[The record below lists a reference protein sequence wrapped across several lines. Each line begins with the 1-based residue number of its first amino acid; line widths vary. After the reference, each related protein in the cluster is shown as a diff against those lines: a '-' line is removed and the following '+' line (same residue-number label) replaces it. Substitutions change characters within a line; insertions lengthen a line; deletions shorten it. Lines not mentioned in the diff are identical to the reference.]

1 MSTST
6 NNPKSTDDQNQPPLN
21 SPRNL
26 VKLAF
31 CVVLYSIVQCCNN
44 SFNGIVDWTKMPDM
58 ATVQTVLHQLKPA
71 AALGTIRG
79 VMLALMAVII
89 VWVGPPL
96 WGIIGPI
103 VGSAARASL
112 RFIGAFARASHQR
125 GPFDPKDPLDMHGK
139 GKDGDTD
146 GDKGSGKGDGKTQ

>member
-1 MSTST
+1 MT
-6 NNPKSTDDQNQPPLN
+6 NAVTTNPKSPDDPKEDPPLN
-21 SPRNL
+21 SPGNL

-31 CVVLYSIVQCCNN
+31 CTLLYSIVQCCMN

-58 ATVQTVLHQLKPA
+58 NTVHTVIHQFKPA

-79 VMLALMAVII
+79 VMLAAMAVVI

-103 VGSAARASL
+103 LGSAARSSL
-112 RFIGAFARASHQR
+112 RFIGAFARAARQK
-125 GPFDPKDPLDMHGK
+125 GPFDPKDPLNMHPVV
-139 GKDGDTD
+139 
-146 GDKGSGKGDGKTQ
+146 DKPDDKKGDDK

>member
-1 MSTST
+1 MSNVTT
-6 NNPKSTDDQNQPPLN
+6 NPKSPDDQNDPPLN

-58 ATVQTVLHQLKPA
+58 STVHSVIHQMKPA

-79 VMLALMAVII
+79 VMLALMSVII

-96 WGIIGPI
+96 WGIIGP
-103 VGSAARASL
+103 VLGSAARGSL
-112 RFIGAFARASHQR
+112 RFIGAFARAARQH
-125 GPFDPKDPLDMHGK
+125 GPFDPKDPLGLHDK
-139 GKDGDTD
+139 PTDKDSGKDTGQP
-146 GDKGSGKGDGKTQ
+146 K